1 MVMHMRKGWQRRKS
15 LKKQQLLEERSRE
28 KLNQKLDEAPVF
40 LEVKK
45 NADFIKNI
53 LGDSTDLIMRWFT
66 IQYTP
71 DRRAVV
77 MCIDGLVDK
86 KTIDQSVLRPLMIKG
101 EEIRTKEDLWKIA
114 YESLVQSEEVKK
126 VSQLKEMVG
135 SLLSGD
141 AILFVDGYSEGLVI
155 GVNGWPQRGWKSPG
169 RNPWSGDPG
178 KA

>member
-1 MVMHMRKGWQRRKS
+1 MPTETRGDPVGSFLFGHMDFYGIKGIIFGCRGSLTVVVMHMRKGWQRRKS

-71 DRRAVV
+71 DR
-77 MCIDGLVDK
+77 
-86 KTIDQSVLRPLMIKG
+86 
-101 EEIRTKEDLWKIA
+101 
-114 YESLVQSEEVKK
+114 
-126 VSQLKEMVG
+126 
-135 SLLSGD
+135 
-141 AILFVDGYSEGLVI
+141 
-155 GVNGWPQRGWKSPG
+155 
-169 RNPWSGDPG
+169 
-178 KA
+178 